1 MAKRRRITLQSGFP
15 LVLALAEKCK
25 KSISILYFILTFAK
39 ATTLIKSLKPRWV
52 TKLGKLIQFN
62 FPNNYV
68 LSMMPGEKG
77 L

>member
-1 MAKRRRITLQSGFP
+1 M
-15 LVLALAEKCK
+15 AEKRK

-39 ATTLIKSLKPRWV
+39 ATTLMKSLKPRWV
-52 TKLGKLIQFN
+52 TKLGKLIKFN